1 MQRLMLLTF
10 CLLLAAGCLSAAD
23 KKLMHCFFFTPEA
36 GATDAQWQAFFMATD
51 DLPGKIPGLTNV
63 WYGKL
68 ARPMAVLSTSDAEA
82 RKKLAAGE
90 KDVPGPINRVV
101 REWGVCMEMDG
112 PDALKAYAPHP
123 EHKKWEEVYSKV
135 RQPGTTTVDIV
146 GQ

>member
-1 MQRLMLLTF
+1 MQRLTLLTF

-23 KKLMHCFFFTPEA
+23 KSLMHCFFFTPEA
-36 GATDAQWQAFFMATD
+36 GATDAQWQAFFKATD
-51 DLPGKIPGLTNV
+51 DLPGKIPGLTKV

-68 ARPMAVLSTSDAEA
+68 ARPMAVLSTSDSEA

-90 KDVPGPINRVV
+90 KDVTAPINRVV

-112 PDALKAYAPHP
+112 SDALKAYAGHP
-123 EHKKWEEVYSKV
+123 EHEKWVEVYSKV
-135 RQPGTTTVDIV
+135 RQYGTTTVDIV